1 MTTTH
6 RSRGYRCWEQTDRHD
21 ADGQPQRTYTV
32 ECRATRAFVTWEYTE
47 IDHIEATRLA
57 YRLSRDEAR
66 RALRHWGLSPVRLA
80 HGGALQGSHGV
91 YAEHDANGEHICEHV
106 TTDSVERYARR
117 LDDAWRSRQ
126 RNKAEVQADP
136 FAGIVPEGAPF

>member
-1 MTTTH
+1 MT
-6 RSRGYRCWEQTDRHD
+6 RIIRERGLIAWEQTDRHG
-21 ADGQPQRTYTV
+21 ADGEPQRTYTV
-32 ECRATRAFVTWEYTE
+32 ECRATRAFVTWEYIE
-47 IDHIEATRLA
+47 IDHVEATMLA

-80 HGGALQGSHGV
+80 HGGTLQGSHGV
-91 YAEHDANGEHICEHV
+91 YAEHDASGEFLGEHV

-126 RNKAEVQADP
+126 RNKAEAQADP